1 MATTLL
7 GQSAVISQTCAMIR
21 TDPFAGDPSCE
32 IIGLQLISH
41 MGVDVYKAVKID
53 GSESEFLVEVIPLAV
68 ESVDQSKILRGRGA
82 PEQAL
87 TSLRQVGDAIV
98 QTCEDVSA
106 AIRERFAEAAP
117 NELEVKFG
125 VSLSGEGGVP
135 LVGKVKADSTFEVR
149 ARWTR

>member
-1 MATTLL
+1 MTHP
-7 GQSAVISQTCAMIR
+7 SDEDSQ
-21 TDPFAGDPSCE
+21 CE
-32 IIGLQLISH
+32 IIELQLISH
-41 MGVDVYKAVKID
+41 MGADMYKAVKID
-53 GSESEFLVEVIPLAV
+53 GSESEFLVEVTPLA
-68 ESVDQSKILRGRGA
+68 EQSKILRGRGT

-87 TSLRQVGDAIV
+87 TGLRQVGDAIV

-106 AIRERFAEAAP
+106 AIRERFANTAP

>member
-1 MATTLL
+1 M
-7 GQSAVISQTCAMIR
+7 
-21 TDPFAGDPSCE
+21 
-32 IIGLQLISH
+32 
-41 MGVDVYKAVKID
+41 YKAVKID
-53 GSESEFLVEVIPLAV
+53 GSDSVFLIEVTPLAM
-68 ESVDQSKILRGRGA
+68 ESIDQTKILRGRGT

-87 TSLRQVGDAIV
+87 TNLRQVGDAIV

-106 AIRERFAEAAP
+106 AVRERFADAAP

-149 ARWTR
+149 ACWTR

>member
-1 MATTLL
+1 M
-7 GQSAVISQTCAMIR
+7 R
-21 TDPFAGDPSCE
+21 N
-32 IIGLQLISH
+32 
-41 MGVDVYKAVKID
+41 MGVDVYKAVQIGD
-53 GSESEFLVEVIPLAV
+53 GDSIFLIEVTPTA
-68 ESVDQSKILRGRGA
+68 DQSKILRGRGA
-82 PEQAL
+82 SEQAL
-87 TSLRQVGDAIV
+87 SGLRQVGDAIV

-106 AIRERFAEAAP
+106 AIRDRFEDSAP